1 MIQQYIYTAASS
13 VCTVIHI
20 SVLTHFVQ
28 IQTRGEET
36 SSRLFYT
43 SVSVCS
49 SSFSCDLLTII
60 LSLTH
65 TYTHTDTH
73 TPTHTHTHTHTD
85 THTQAITDT
94 HECHVA
100 EAASAQSAC
109 MLMAYVFM
117 PAWPPSSS
125 SAYPSYS
132 NADYARTLHTFP

>member
-73 TPTHTHTHTHTD
+73 THTPTK
-85 THTQAITDT
+85 THTQTNTDT
-94 HECHVA
+94 RTHTTTEMSTDTPTQINPNTQQPHYSIIHTRPNTYNIFQPIYIHV
-100 EAASAQSAC
+100 
-109 MLMAYVFM
+109 
-117 PAWPPSSS
+117 
-125 SAYPSYS
+125 
-132 NADYARTLHTFP
+132 H